1 MTCQKLSLGVIVC
14 KTFKML
20 LKTKAQ
26 QKWNLRD
33 IAMKMKLFM
42 TSVLSTS
49 LLLTA
54 CGGGSSDD
62 SPVTTNPSGTPAN
75 NIQNPVVKVDAYTST
90 NLGSV
95 AAESSVLTYKMLG
108 QSGQEVQA
116 TSLVF
121 TPNTP
126 PPTGGWPIVVWAH
139 GTTGVADACAPSK
152 AVLTDSTKDLISKLL
167 AAGYVVVAPD
177 YEGLGTSGIHPFLNV
192 KSEAFSITDAVVA
205 TRNYLSQRNLLTS
218 KKWLTVGHSQGGHAA
233 LSAAQYASRAQLD
246 YKGTVAVAP
255 ASNLGFILVAGEQAV
270 ANATIDKKIPMYAQ
284 LDTYTALVTA
294 GIRNTQPSF
303 NYSQVFTSQTE
314 NTAQQAET
322 ICAGP
327 LAQALAVNMQTY
339 AATHG
344 GTLDGF
350 TRTQP
355 NFMTVPLV
363 KTFLDKDSQPLQAKV
378 TTPIII
384 YQGLADTT
392 VPKVATD
399 ILISNATVVGTKI
412 NSYVTGNWDHNTAM
426 SSNVDNIV
434 GNVQTLLTAQ

>member
-1 MTCQKLSLGVIVC
+1 
-14 KTFKML
+14 
-20 LKTKAQ
+20 
-26 QKWNLRD
+26 
-33 IAMKMKLFM
+33 MKMKLLM

-49 LLLTA
+49 LFLVA

-62 SPVTTNPSGTPAN
+62 GPATTNPSGTPTN
-75 NIQNPVVKVDAYTST
+75 NIQNPVVKVEAYTST

-95 AAESSVLTYKMLG
+95 AAESSILTYKMLG

-126 PPTGGWPIVVWAH
+126 PLVGGWPIVVWAH
-139 GTTGVADACAPSK
+139 GTTGVADVCAPSK
-152 AVLTDSTKDLISKLL
+152 AALADSTKDLISKLL

-205 TRNYLSQRNLLTS
+205 ARNYLSQRNLLTS
-218 KKWLTVGHSQGGHAA
+218 KKWVTVGHSQGGHAA
-233 LSAAQYASRAQLD
+233 LGAAQYASRAQLE

-255 ASNLGFILVAGEQAV
+255 ASNLGFILIAGEQSV
-270 ANATIDKKIPMYAQ
+270 ANATLDKKISMYAQ

-294 GIRNTQPSF
+294 GIRNTQPTF
-303 NYSQVFTSQTE
+303 DYPQVFTPQISSI
-314 NTAQQAET
+314 AQQAET
-322 ICAGP
+322 ICSGP
-327 LAQALAVNMQTY
+327 LGQAFGAGMTQYVTEHN
-339 AATHG
+339 
-344 GTLDGF
+344 GTLDGY

-355 NFMTVPLV
+355 NFMAVPLV
-363 KTFLDKDSQPLQAKV
+363 KTFLDKDSQPLQVKV

-384 YQGLADTT
+384 YQGLADST

-412 NSYVTGNWDHNTAM
+412 NSYVTGNWDHGTAM

-434 GNVQTLLTAQ
+434 ADVKTLMPPQ

>member
-1 MTCQKLSLGVIVC
+1 
-14 KTFKML
+14 
-20 LKTKAQ
+20 
-26 QKWNLRD
+26 
-33 IAMKMKLFM
+33 MKMKLLM
-42 TSVLSTS
+42 MSVLSTS
-49 LLLTA
+49 LFLVA

-62 SPVTTNPSGTPAN
+62 GPATTNPSGTPTN
-75 NIQNPVVKVDAYTST
+75 NIQNPVVKVEAYTST

-95 AAESSVLTYKMLG
+95 AAESSILTYKMLG

-121 TPNTP
+121 TPITP
-126 PPTGGWPIVVWAH
+126 PPVGGWPIVVWAH

-152 AVLTDSTKDLISKLL
+152 AALADSTKDLISKLL

-177 YEGLGTSGIHPFLNV
+177 YEGLGTPGIHPFLNV

-205 TRNYLSQRNLLTS
+205 ARNYLSQRNLLTS
-218 KKWLTVGHSQGGHAA
+218 KKWVTVGHSQGGHAA
-233 LSAAQYASRAQLD
+233 LGAAQYASRAQLD

-255 ASNLGFILVAGEQAV
+255 ASNLGSILVDGEAQV
-270 ANATIDKKIPMYAQ
+270 ANAPIDIKIGTYAQ

-303 NYSQVFTSQTE
+303 DYGQVFTSQISSI
-314 NTAQQAET
+314 AAQAENL
-322 ICAGP
+322 CSGP
-327 LAQALAVNMQTY
+327 LYGAFYEGMSNY
-339 AATHG
+339 AKDHN

-355 NFMTVPLV
+355 NFMAVPLV
-363 KTFLDKDSQPLQAKV
+363 KTFLDKDSQPLQVKV

-384 YQGLADTT
+384 YQGIADPT
-392 VPKVATD
+392 VPKLATD
-399 ILISNATVVGTKI
+399 LLISNANAVGTKI
-412 NSYVTGNWDHNTAM
+412 NNYVTGNWDHGTAM

-434 GNVQTLLTAQ
+434 GNVQSLLAAQ

>member
-1 MTCQKLSLGVIVC
+1 
-14 KTFKML
+14 
-20 LKTKAQ
+20 
-26 QKWNLRD
+26 
-33 IAMKMKLFM
+33 MKMKLLM

-49 LLLTA
+49 LFLVA

-62 SPVTTNPSGTPAN
+62 GPATTNPSGTPIN
-75 NIQNPVVKVDAYTST
+75 NIQNPVVKVEAYTST

-95 AAESSVLTYKMLG
+95 AAESSILTYKMLG

-121 TPNTP
+121 TPITP
-126 PPTGGWPIVVWAH
+126 PPVGGWPIVVWAH

-152 AVLTDSTKDLISKLL
+152 AALADSTKDLISKLL

-177 YEGLGTSGIHPFLNV
+177 YEGLGTPGIHPFLNV

-205 TRNYLSQRNLLTS
+205 ARNYLSQRNLLTS
-218 KKWLTVGHSQGGHAA
+218 KKWVTVGHSQGGHAA
-233 LSAAQYASRAQLD
+233 LGAAQYASRAQLD

-255 ASNLGFILVAGEQAV
+255 ASNLGSILVDGEAQV
-270 ANATIDKKIPMYAQ
+270 ANAPIDIKIGTYAQ

-303 NYSQVFTSQTE
+303 DYGQVFTSQISSI
-314 NTAQQAET
+314 AAQAENL
-322 ICAGP
+322 CSGP
-327 LAQALAVNMQTY
+327 LYGAFYEGMSNY
-339 AATHG
+339 AKDHN

-355 NFMTVPLV
+355 NFMAVPLV
-363 KTFLDKDSQPLQAKV
+363 KTFLDKDSQPLQVKV

-384 YQGLADTT
+384 YQGIADPT
-392 VPKVATD
+392 VPKLATD
-399 ILISNATVVGTKI
+399 LLISNANAVGTKI
-412 NSYVTGNWDHNTAM
+412 NNYVTGNWDHGTAM

-434 GNVQTLLTAQ
+434 GNVQSLLAAQ

>member
-1 MTCQKLSLGVIVC
+1 MKIKLL
-14 KTFKML
+14 
-20 LKTKAQ
+20 
-26 QKWNLRD
+26 
-33 IAMKMKLFM
+33 M

-49 LLLTA
+49 LFLVA

-62 SPVTTNPSGTPAN
+62 DSPIVDPSGTPAN

-95 AAESSVLTYKMLG
+95 AAESSILTYKMLG

-126 PPTGGWPIVVWAH
+126 PPAGGWPIVVWAH
-139 GTTGVADACAPSK
+139 GTTGVADTCAPSK
-152 AVLTDSTKDLISKLL
+152 AALADSTKDLISKLL

-177 YEGLGTSGIHPFLNV
+177 YEGLGTPGIHPFLNV

-255 ASNLGFILVAGEQAV
+255 ASNLGFILVAGEQSV
-270 ANATIDKKIPMYAQ
+270 VNATLDKKIPMYAQ

-294 GIRNTQPSF
+294 GMRNTQPNF
-303 NYSQVFTSQTE
+303 DYSQVFTSQISGI
-314 NTAQQAET
+314 AAQAET
-322 ICAGP
+322 LCSGP
-327 LAQALAVNMQTY
+327 LGQAFGAGMTKY
-339 AATHG
+339 ATDHN
-344 GTLDGF
+344 GTLDGY
-350 TRTQP
+350 TRIQP
-355 NFMTVPLV
+355 NFMAVALV

-384 YQGLADTT
+384 YQGVGDTT

-412 NSYVTGNWDHNTAM
+412 NSYVTGNWDHGTVM
-426 SSNVDNIV
+426 STNVDNIV

>member
-1 MTCQKLSLGVIVC
+1 
-14 KTFKML
+14 
-20 LKTKAQ
+20 
-26 QKWNLRD
+26 
-33 IAMKMKLFM
+33 MKMKLLM

-49 LLLTA
+49 LFLVA

-62 SPVTTNPSGTPAN
+62 GPATTNPSGTPTN
-75 NIQNPVVKVDAYTST
+75 NIQNPVVKVEAYTST

-95 AAESSVLTYKMLG
+95 AAESSILTYKMLG

-126 PPTGGWPIVVWAH
+126 PPVGGWPIVVWAH
-139 GTTGVADACAPSK
+139 GTTGGADACAPSK
-152 AVLTDSTKDLISKLL
+152 AALADSTKDLISKLL

-177 YEGLGTSGIHPFLNV
+177 YEGLGTPGIHPFLNV

-205 TRNYLSQRNLLTS
+205 ARNYLSQRNLLTS
-218 KKWLTVGHSQGGHAA
+218 KKWVTVGHSQGGHAA
-233 LSAAQYASRAQLD
+233 LGAAQYASRAQLD

-255 ASNLGFILVAGEQAV
+255 ASNLGSILLDGEAQV
-270 ANATIDKKIPMYAQ
+270 ANAPIDIKIGTYAQ

-303 NYSQVFTSQTE
+303 DYGQVFTSQISSI
-314 NTAQQAET
+314 AAQAENL
-322 ICAGP
+322 CSGP
-327 LAQALAVNMQTY
+327 LYGAFYEGMSNY
-339 AATHG
+339 AKDHN

-355 NFMTVPLV
+355 NFMAVPLV
-363 KTFLDKDSQPLQAKV
+363 KTFLEKDSQPLQVKV

-384 YQGLADTT
+384 YQGIVDPT
-392 VPKVATD
+392 VPKLATD
-399 ILISNATVVGTKI
+399 LLISNATAVGTKI
-412 NSYVTGNWDHNTAM
+412 NNYVTGNWDHGTAM

-434 GNVQTLLTAQ
+434 GNVQTLLSAQ

>member
-1 MTCQKLSLGVIVC
+1 
-14 KTFKML
+14 
-20 LKTKAQ
+20 
-26 QKWNLRD
+26 
-33 IAMKMKLFM
+33 MKMKLLM

-49 LLLTA
+49 LFLVA

-62 SPVTTNPSGTPAN
+62 GPATTNPSGTPTN
-75 NIQNPVVKVDAYTST
+75 NIQNPVVKVEAYTST
-90 NLGSV
+90 NFGSV
-95 AAESSVLTYKMLG
+95 AAESSILTYKMLG

-121 TPNTP
+121 TPNTQP
-126 PPTGGWPIVVWAH
+126 PVGGWPIVVWAH
-139 GTTGVADACAPSK
+139 GTTGVADVCAPSK
-152 AVLTDSTKDLISKLL
+152 AALADSTKDLISKLL

-177 YEGLGTSGIHPFLNV
+177 YEGLGTPGIHPFLNV

-218 KKWLTVGHSQGGHAA
+218 KKWVTVGHSQGGHAA
-233 LSAAQYASRAQLD
+233 LGAAQYASRAQLD

-255 ASNLGFILVAGEQAV
+255 ASNLGSILVDGEAQV
-270 ANATIDKKIPMYAQ
+270 ANAPIDIKIGTYAQ

-303 NYSQVFTSQTE
+303 DYGQVFTSQISSI
-314 NTAQQAET
+314 AAQAENL
-322 ICAGP
+322 CSGP
-327 LAQALAVNMQTY
+327 LYGAFYEGMSNY
-339 AATHG
+339 AKDHN

-355 NFMTVPLV
+355 NFMAVPLV
-363 KTFLDKDSQPLQAKV
+363 KTFLDKDSQPLQVKV

-384 YQGLADTT
+384 YQGIADPT
-392 VPKVATD
+392 VPKLATD
-399 ILISNATVVGTKI
+399 LLISNATAVGTKI
-412 NSYVTGNWDHNTAM
+412 NNYVTGNWDHGTAM

-434 GNVQTLLTAQ
+434 GNVQTLLSAQ

>member
-1 MTCQKLSLGVIVC
+1 MKIKLL
-14 KTFKML
+14 
-20 LKTKAQ
+20 
-26 QKWNLRD
+26 
-33 IAMKMKLFM
+33 M

-49 LLLTA
+49 LFLVA

-62 SPVTTNPSGTPAN
+62 DSPIVDPSGTPAN

-95 AAESSVLTYKMLG
+95 AAESSILTYKMLG

-126 PPTGGWPIVVWAH
+126 PPAGGWPIVVWAH
-139 GTTGVADACAPSK
+139 GTTGVADTCAPSK
-152 AVLTDSTKDLISKLL
+152 AALADSTKDLISKLL

-177 YEGLGTSGIHPFLNV
+177 YEGLGTPGIHPFLNV

-233 LSAAQYASRAQLD
+233 LSTAQYASRAQLD

-255 ASNLGFILVAGEQAV
+255 ASNLGFILVAGEQSV
-270 ANATIDKKIPMYAQ
+270 VNATLDKKIPMYAQ

-294 GIRNTQPSF
+294 GMRNTQPNF
-303 NYSQVFTSQTE
+303 DYSQVFTSQISGI
-314 NTAQQAET
+314 AAQAET
-322 ICAGP
+322 LCSGP
-327 LAQALAVNMQTY
+327 LGQAFGAGMTKY
-339 AATHG
+339 ATDHN
-344 GTLDGF
+344 GTLDGY

-355 NFMTVPLV
+355 NFMAVALV

-384 YQGLADTT
+384 YQGVGDTT

-412 NSYVTGNWDHNTAM
+412 NSYVTGNWDHGTVM
-426 SSNVDNIV
+426 STNVDNIV

>member
-1 MTCQKLSLGVIVC
+1 MKIKLL
-14 KTFKML
+14 
-20 LKTKAQ
+20 
-26 QKWNLRD
+26 
-33 IAMKMKLFM
+33 M

-49 LLLTA
+49 LFLVA

-62 SPVTTNPSGTPAN
+62 DSPIVDPSGTPAN

-95 AAESSVLTYKMLG
+95 AAESSILTYKMLG

-126 PPTGGWPIVVWAH
+126 PPAGGWPIVVWAH
-139 GTTGVADACAPSK
+139 GTTGVADTCAPSK
-152 AVLTDSTKDLISKLL
+152 AALADSTKDLISKLL
-167 AAGYVVVAPD
+167 TAGYVVVAPD
-177 YEGLGTSGIHPFLNV
+177 YEGLGTPGIHPFLNV

-205 TRNYLSQRNLLTS
+205 TRNYLSQHNLLTS

-255 ASNLGFILVAGEQAV
+255 ASNLGFILVAGEQSV
-270 ANATIDKKIPMYAQ
+270 VNATLDKKIPMYAQ

-294 GIRNTQPSF
+294 GMRNTQPNF
-303 NYSQVFTSQTE
+303 DYSQVFTSQISGI
-314 NTAQQAET
+314 AAQAET
-322 ICAGP
+322 LCSGP
-327 LAQALAVNMQTY
+327 LGQAFGAGMTKY
-339 AATHG
+339 ATDHN
-344 GTLDGF
+344 GTLDGY

-355 NFMTVPLV
+355 NFMAVALV

-384 YQGLADTT
+384 YQGVGDTT

-412 NSYVTGNWDHNTAM
+412 NSYVTGNWDHGTVM
-426 SSNVDNIV
+426 STNVDNIV

>member
-1 MTCQKLSLGVIVC
+1 
-14 KTFKML
+14 
-20 LKTKAQ
+20 
-26 QKWNLRD
+26 
-33 IAMKMKLFM
+33 MKMKLLM

-49 LLLTA
+49 LFLVA

-62 SPVTTNPSGTPAN
+62 GPATTNPSGTPTN
-75 NIQNPVVKVDAYTST
+75 NIQNPVVKVEAYTST

-95 AAESSVLTYKMLG
+95 AAESSILTYKMLG

-126 PPTGGWPIVVWAH
+126 PPVGGWPIVVWAH
-139 GTTGVADACAPSK
+139 GTTGVADVCAPSK
-152 AVLTDSTKDLISKLL
+152 AALADSTKDLISKLL

-177 YEGLGTSGIHPFLNV
+177 YEGLGTPGIHPFLNV

-205 TRNYLSQRNLLTS
+205 ARNYLSQRNLLTS

-233 LSAAQYASRAQLD
+233 LGAAQYASRAQLD

-255 ASNLGFILVAGEQAV
+255 ASNLGGILVDGEAQV
-270 ANATIDKKIPMYAQ
+270 ANAPIDIKIATYAQ

-294 GIRNTQPSF
+294 GIRNTQPAF
-303 NYSQVFTSQTE
+303 NYSQVFTSQISSI
-314 NTAQQAET
+314 AAQAENL
-322 ICAGP
+322 CSGP
-327 LAQALAVNMQTY
+327 LYGAFYEGMSNY
-339 AATHG
+339 AKDHN

-355 NFMTVPLV
+355 NFMAVPLV
-363 KTFLDKDSQPLQAKV
+363 KTFLEKDSQPLQVKV

-384 YQGLADTT
+384 YQGIADPT
-392 VPKVATD
+392 VPKLATD
-399 ILISNATVVGTKI
+399 LLIFNATTLGTKI
-412 NSYVTGNWDHNTAM
+412 NSYVTGNWDHGTVM

-434 GNVQTLLTAQ
+434 GNVHSLLEAQ

>member
-1 MTCQKLSLGVIVC
+1 
-14 KTFKML
+14 
-20 LKTKAQ
+20 
-26 QKWNLRD
+26 
-33 IAMKMKLFM
+33 MKMKLFM

-62 SPVTTNPSGTPAN
+62 SPVSTNPSGTPVN

-95 AAESSVLTYKMLG
+95 AAESSILTYKMLG

-152 AVLTDSTKDLISKLL
+152 AALTDSTKDLISKLL

-314 NTAQQAET
+314 STAQQAET

-355 NFMTVPLV
+355 NFMAVPLV

-378 TTPIII
+378 STPIII

-412 NSYVTGNWDHNTAM
+412 NSYVTGNWDHGMAM

>member
-1 MTCQKLSLGVIVC
+1 
-14 KTFKML
+14 
-20 LKTKAQ
+20 
-26 QKWNLRD
+26 
-33 IAMKMKLFM
+33 MKMKLFM

-49 LLLTA
+49 LFLVA
-54 CGGGSSDD
+54 CGGGSGDD
-62 SPVTTNPSGTPAN
+62 NSAIVDPSGTPTN
-75 NIQNPVVKVDAYTST
+75 NIKNPVVKVDAYTST

-95 AAESSVLTYKMLG
+95 AAESSILTYKMLG

-126 PPTGGWPIVVWAH
+126 PPAGGWPIVVWAH

-152 AVLTDSTKDLISKLL
+152 VALTDSTKDLISKLL
-167 AAGYVVVAPD
+167 AVGYVVVAPD
-177 YEGLGTSGIHPFLNV
+177 YEGLGTPGIHPFLNV

-218 KKWLTVGHSQGGHAA
+218 KKWLTVGHSQGGNAA
-233 LSAAQYASRAQLD
+233 LGAAQYASRAQLD

-255 ASNLGFILVAGEQAV
+255 ASNLGSILVAGEAQV
-270 ANATIDKKIPMYAQ
+270 ANAPIDIKIGTYAQ

-303 NYSQVFTSQTE
+303 DYGQVFTSQISSI
-314 NTAQQAET
+314 AAQAENL
-322 ICAGP
+322 CSGP
-327 LAQALAVNMQTY
+327 LYGAFYDGMSNY
-339 AATHG
+339 AKDHN

-355 NFMTVPLV
+355 NFMAVALV

-384 YQGLADTT
+384 YQGVGDST

-434 GNVQTLLTAQ
+434 GNVQTLLAAQ

>member
-1 MTCQKLSLGVIVC
+1 
-14 KTFKML
+14 
-20 LKTKAQ
+20 
-26 QKWNLRD
+26 
-33 IAMKMKLFM
+33 MKMKLLM

-49 LLLTA
+49 LFLVA

-62 SPVTTNPSGTPAN
+62 GPATTNPSGTPTN
-75 NIQNPVVKVDAYTST
+75 NIQNPVVKVEAYTST

-95 AAESSVLTYKMLG
+95 AAESSILTYKMLG

-126 PPTGGWPIVVWAH
+126 PPVGGWPIVVWAH
-139 GTTGVADACAPSK
+139 GTTGVADVCAPSK
-152 AVLTDSTKDLISKLL
+152 AALADSTKDLISKLL

-177 YEGLGTSGIHPFLNV
+177 YEGLGTPGIHPFLNV

-218 KKWLTVGHSQGGHAA
+218 KKWVTVGHSQGGHAA
-233 LSAAQYASRAQLD
+233 LGAAQYASRAQLE

-255 ASNLGFILVAGEQAV
+255 ASNLGFILIAGEQSV
-270 ANATIDKKIPMYAQ
+270 ANATLDKKISMYAQ

-294 GIRNTQPSF
+294 GIRNTQPTF
-303 NYSQVFTSQTE
+303 DYPQVFTPQISSI
-314 NTAQQAET
+314 AQQAET
-322 ICAGP
+322 ICSGP
-327 LAQALAVNMQTY
+327 LGQAFGAGMTQYVTEHN
-339 AATHG
+339 
-344 GTLDGF
+344 GTLDGY

-355 NFMTVPLV
+355 NFMAVPLV
-363 KTFLDKDSQPLQAKV
+363 KTFLDKDSQPLQVKV

-384 YQGLADTT
+384 YQGIADPT
-392 VPKVATD
+392 VPKLATD
-399 ILISNATVVGTKI
+399 LLISNATAVGTKI
-412 NSYVTGNWDHNTAM
+412 NSYVTGNWDHGTAM

-434 GNVQTLLTAQ
+434 GNVQSLLAAQ

>member
-1 MTCQKLSLGVIVC
+1 
-14 KTFKML
+14 
-20 LKTKAQ
+20 
-26 QKWNLRD
+26 
-33 IAMKMKLFM
+33 MKMKLLM

-49 LLLTA
+49 LFLVA
-54 CGGGSSDD
+54 CGGGSSDNG
-62 SPVTTNPSGTPAN
+62 PATTNPSGTPTN
-75 NIQNPVVKVDAYTST
+75 NIQNPVVKVEAYTST

-95 AAESSVLTYKMLG
+95 AAESSILTYKMLG

-126 PPTGGWPIVVWAH
+126 PPVGGWPIVVWAH
-139 GTTGVADACAPSK
+139 GTTGVADVCAPSK
-152 AVLTDSTKDLISKLL
+152 AALADSTKDLISKLL

-177 YEGLGTSGIHPFLNV
+177 YEGLGTPGIHPFLNV

-205 TRNYLSQRNLLTS
+205 ARNYLSQRNLLTS
-218 KKWLTVGHSQGGHAA
+218 KKWVTVGHSQGGHAA
-233 LSAAQYASRAQLD
+233 LGAAQYASRAQLD

-255 ASNLGFILVAGEQAV
+255 ASNLGSILVDGEAQV
-270 ANATIDKKIPMYAQ
+270 ANAPIDIKIGTYAQ

-303 NYSQVFTSQTE
+303 DYGQVFTSQISSI
-314 NTAQQAET
+314 AAQAENL
-322 ICAGP
+322 CSGP
-327 LAQALAVNMQTY
+327 LYGAFYEGMSNY
-339 AATHG
+339 AKDHN

-355 NFMTVPLV
+355 NFMAVPLV
-363 KTFLDKDSQPLQAKV
+363 KTFLDKDSQPLQVKV

-384 YQGLADTT
+384 YQGLADST
-392 VPKVATD
+392 VPKLATD
-399 ILISNATVVGTKI
+399 LLIFNATVVGTKI
-412 NSYVTGNWDHNTAM
+412 NSYVTGNWDHGTAM

-434 GNVQTLLTAQ
+434 ADVKTLMPPQ

>member
-1 MTCQKLSLGVIVC
+1 
-14 KTFKML
+14 
-20 LKTKAQ
+20 
-26 QKWNLRD
+26 
-33 IAMKMKLFM
+33 MKMKLLM
-42 TSVLSTS
+42 MSVLSTS
-49 LLLTA
+49 LFLVA

-62 SPVTTNPSGTPAN
+62 GPATTNPSGTPTN
-75 NIQNPVVKVDAYTST
+75 NIQNPVVKVEAYTST

-95 AAESSVLTYKMLG
+95 AAESSILTYKMLG

-121 TPNTP
+121 TPNTQP
-126 PPTGGWPIVVWAH
+126 PVGGWPIVVWAH
-139 GTTGVADACAPSK
+139 GTTGVADVCAPSK
-152 AVLTDSTKDLISKLL
+152 AALADSTKDLISKLL

-177 YEGLGTSGIHPFLNV
+177 YEGLGTPGIHPFLNV

-218 KKWLTVGHSQGGHAA
+218 KKWVTVGHSQGGHAA
-233 LSAAQYASRAQLD
+233 LGAAQYASRAQLD

-255 ASNLGFILVAGEQAV
+255 ASNLGSILVDGEAQV
-270 ANATIDKKIPMYAQ
+270 ANAPIDIKIGTYAQ

-303 NYSQVFTSQTE
+303 DYGQVFTSQISSI
-314 NTAQQAET
+314 AAQAENL
-322 ICAGP
+322 CSGP
-327 LAQALAVNMQTY
+327 LYGAFYEGMSNY
-339 AATHG
+339 AKDHN

-355 NFMTVPLV
+355 NFMAVPLV
-363 KTFLDKDSQPLQAKV
+363 KTFLEKDSQPLQVKV

-384 YQGLADTT
+384 YQGIADPT
-392 VPKVATD
+392 VPKLATD
-399 ILISNATVVGTKI
+399 LLIANATAVGTKI
-412 NSYVTGNWDHNTAM
+412 NNYVTGNWDHGTAM

-434 GNVQTLLTAQ
+434 GNVQTLLSAQ

>member
-1 MTCQKLSLGVIVC
+1 
-14 KTFKML
+14 
-20 LKTKAQ
+20 
-26 QKWNLRD
+26 
-33 IAMKMKLFM
+33 MKMKLFM

-62 SPVTTNPSGTPAN
+62 SPVSTNPSGTPTN

-95 AAESSVLTYKMLG
+95 AAESSILTYKMLG

-152 AVLTDSTKDLISKLL
+152 AALADSTKDLISKLL

-177 YEGLGTSGIHPFLNV
+177 YEGLGTAGIHPFLNV

-218 KKWLTVGHSQGGHAA
+218 TKWLTVGHSQGGHAA

-314 NTAQQAET
+314 STAQQAEA

-327 LAQALAVNMQTY
+327 LAQALVVNMQTY

-344 GTLDGF
+344 GTLDDF

-355 NFMTVPLV
+355 NFMAVPLV

-378 TTPIII
+378 STPIII

-412 NSYVTGNWDHNTAM
+412 NSYVTGNWDHGTAM

-434 GNVQTLLTAQ
+434 GNVQTLLAVQ

>member
-1 MTCQKLSLGVIVC
+1 
-14 KTFKML
+14 
-20 LKTKAQ
+20 
-26 QKWNLRD
+26 
-33 IAMKMKLFM
+33 MKMKLLM

-49 LLLTA
+49 LFLVA

-62 SPVTTNPSGTPAN
+62 GPATTNPSGTPTN
-75 NIQNPVVKVDAYTST
+75 NIQNPVVKVEAYTST

-95 AAESSVLTYKMLG
+95 AAESSILTYKMLG

-126 PPTGGWPIVVWAH
+126 PPVGGWPIVVWAH
-139 GTTGVADACAPSK
+139 GTTGVADVCAPSK
-152 AVLTDSTKDLISKLL
+152 AALADSTKDLISKLL

-177 YEGLGTSGIHPFLNV
+177 YEGLGTPGIHPFLNV

-205 TRNYLSQRNLLTS
+205 TRNYLLQRNLLTS
-218 KKWLTVGHSQGGHAA
+218 KKWVTVGHSQGGHAA
-233 LSAAQYASRAQLD
+233 LGAAQYASRAQLE

-255 ASNLGFILVAGEQAV
+255 ASNLGFILIAGEQSV
-270 ANATIDKKIPMYAQ
+270 ANATLDKKISMYAQ

-294 GIRNTQPSF
+294 GIRNTQPTF
-303 NYSQVFTSQTE
+303 DYPQVFTPQISSI
-314 NTAQQAET
+314 AQQAET
-322 ICAGP
+322 ICSGP
-327 LAQALAVNMQTY
+327 LGQAFGAGMTQYVTEHN
-339 AATHG
+339 
-344 GTLDGF
+344 GTLDGY

-355 NFMTVPLV
+355 NFMAVPLV
-363 KTFLDKDSQPLQAKV
+363 KTFLDKDSQPLQVKV

-384 YQGLADTT
+384 YQGLADST

-412 NSYVTGNWDHNTAM
+412 NSYVTGNWDHGTAM

-434 GNVQTLLTAQ
+434 GNVQSLLAAQ

>member
-1 MTCQKLSLGVIVC
+1 
-14 KTFKML
+14 
-20 LKTKAQ
+20 
-26 QKWNLRD
+26 
-33 IAMKMKLFM
+33 MKMKLLM

-49 LLLTA
+49 LFLVA

-62 SPVTTNPSGTPAN
+62 GPATTNPSGTPTN
-75 NIQNPVVKVDAYTST
+75 NIQNPVVKVEAYTST

-95 AAESSVLTYKMLG
+95 AAESSILTYKMLG

-121 TPNTP
+121 TPNTQP
-126 PPTGGWPIVVWAH
+126 PVGGWPIVVWAH
-139 GTTGVADACAPSK
+139 GTTGVADVCAPSK
-152 AVLTDSTKDLISKLL
+152 AALADSTKDLISKLL

-177 YEGLGTSGIHPFLNV
+177 YEGLGTPGIHPFLNV

-218 KKWLTVGHSQGGHAA
+218 KKWVTVGHSQGGHAA
-233 LSAAQYASRAQLD
+233 LGAAQYASRAQLE

-255 ASNLGFILVAGEQAV
+255 ASNLGFILIAGEQSV
-270 ANATIDKKIPMYAQ
+270 ANATLDKKISMYAQ

-294 GIRNTQPSF
+294 GIRNTQPTF
-303 NYSQVFTSQTE
+303 DYSQVFTPQISSI
-314 NTAQQAET
+314 AQQAET
-322 ICAGP
+322 ICSGP
-327 LAQALAVNMQTY
+327 LGQAFGAGMTQYVTEHN
-339 AATHG
+339 
-344 GTLDGF
+344 GTLDGY

-355 NFMTVPLV
+355 NFMAVPLV
-363 KTFLDKDSQPLQAKV
+363 KTFLDKDSQPLQVKV

-384 YQGLADTT
+384 YQGLADST

-412 NSYVTGNWDHNTAM
+412 NSYVTGNWDHGTAM

-434 GNVQTLLTAQ
+434 GNVQSLLAAQ

>member
-1 MTCQKLSLGVIVC
+1 
-14 KTFKML
+14 
-20 LKTKAQ
+20 
-26 QKWNLRD
+26 
-33 IAMKMKLFM
+33 MKMNLLM

-49 LLLTA
+49 LFLVA

-62 SPVTTNPSGTPAN
+62 GSAPTNPSGTPTN
-75 NIQNPVVKVDAYTST
+75 NIQNPVVKVEAYTST

-95 AAESSVLTYKMLG
+95 AAESSILTYKMLG

-126 PPTGGWPIVVWAH
+126 PPVGGWPIVVWAH

-152 AVLTDSTKDLISKLL
+152 AALADSTKDLISKLL

-177 YEGLGTSGIHPFLNV
+177 YEGLGTPGIHPFLNV

-205 TRNYLSQRNLLTS
+205 TRNYLLQRNLLTS

-233 LSAAQYASRAQLD
+233 LGAAQYASRAQLD

-255 ASNLGFILVAGEQAV
+255 ASNLGGILVDGEAQV
-270 ANATIDKKIPMYAQ
+270 ANAPIDIKIATYAQ

-294 GIRNTQPSF
+294 GIRNTQPAF
-303 NYSQVFTSQTE
+303 NYSQVFTSQISSI
-314 NTAQQAET
+314 AAQAENL
-322 ICAGP
+322 CSGP
-327 LAQALAVNMQTY
+327 LYGAFYEGMSNY
-339 AATHG
+339 AKDHND
-344 GTLDGF
+344 TLDGF

-355 NFMTVPLV
+355 NFMAVPLV
-363 KTFLDKDSQPLQAKV
+363 KTFLEKDSQPLQVKV

-384 YQGLADTT
+384 YQGIADPT
-392 VPKVATD
+392 VPKLATD
-399 ILISNATVVGTKI
+399 LLIFNATTLGTKI
-412 NSYVTGNWDHNTAM
+412 NSYVTGNWDHGTAM

-434 GNVQTLLTAQ
+434 GNVQTLLMTQ

>member
-1 MTCQKLSLGVIVC
+1 
-14 KTFKML
+14 
-20 LKTKAQ
+20 
-26 QKWNLRD
+26 
-33 IAMKMKLFM
+33 MKMKLLM

-49 LLLTA
+49 LFLVA

-62 SPVTTNPSGTPAN
+62 GPATTNPSGTPTN
-75 NIQNPVVKVDAYTST
+75 NIQNPVVKVEAYTST

-95 AAESSVLTYKMLG
+95 AAESSILTYKMLG

-121 TPNTP
+121 TPITP
-126 PPTGGWPIVVWAH
+126 PPVGGWPIVVWAH

-152 AVLTDSTKDLISKLL
+152 AALADSTKDLISKLL

-177 YEGLGTSGIHPFLNV
+177 YEGLGTPGIHPFLNV
-192 KSEAFSITDAVVA
+192 RSEAFSITDAVVA
-205 TRNYLSQRNLLTS
+205 ARNYLSQRNLLTS
-218 KKWLTVGHSQGGHAA
+218 KKWVTVGHSQGGHAA
-233 LSAAQYASRAQLD
+233 LGAAQYASRAQLD

-255 ASNLGFILVAGEQAV
+255 ASNLGSILVDGEAQV
-270 ANATIDKKIPMYAQ
+270 ANAPIDIKIGTYAQ

-303 NYSQVFTSQTE
+303 DYGQVFTSQISSI
-314 NTAQQAET
+314 AAQAENL
-322 ICAGP
+322 CSGP
-327 LAQALAVNMQTY
+327 LYGAFYEGMSNY
-339 AATHG
+339 AKDHN

-355 NFMTVPLV
+355 NFMAVPLV
-363 KTFLDKDSQPLQAKV
+363 KTFLEKDSQPLQVKV

-384 YQGLADTT
+384 YQGIADPT
-392 VPKVATD
+392 VPKLATD
-399 ILISNATVVGTKI
+399 LLIFNATVVGSRI
-412 NSYVTGNWDHNTAM
+412 NSYVTGNWDHGTAM

-434 GNVQTLLTAQ
+434 GNVQSLLAAQ

>member
-1 MTCQKLSLGVIVC
+1 
-14 KTFKML
+14 
-20 LKTKAQ
+20 
-26 QKWNLRD
+26 
-33 IAMKMKLFM
+33 MKMKLLM

-49 LLLTA
+49 LFLVA

-62 SPVTTNPSGTPAN
+62 SSATTNPSGTPTN
-75 NIQNPVVKVDAYTST
+75 NIQNPVVKVEAYTST

-95 AAESSVLTYKMLG
+95 AAESSILTYKMLG

-126 PPTGGWPIVVWAH
+126 QPVGGWPIVVWAH
-139 GTTGVADACAPSK
+139 GTTGVADVCAPSK
-152 AVLTDSTKDLISKLL
+152 AALADSTKDLISKLL

-177 YEGLGTSGIHPFLNV
+177 YEGLGTPGIHPFLNV

-205 TRNYLSQRNLLTS
+205 ARNYLSQRNLLTS
-218 KKWLTVGHSQGGHAA
+218 KKWVTVGHSQGGHAA
-233 LSAAQYASRAQLD
+233 LGAAQYASRAQLD

-255 ASNLGFILVAGEQAV
+255 ASNLGSILVDGEAQV
-270 ANATIDKKIPMYAQ
+270 ANAPIDIKIGTYAQ

-303 NYSQVFTSQTE
+303 DYGQVFTSQISSI
-314 NTAQQAET
+314 AAQAENL
-322 ICAGP
+322 CSGP
-327 LAQALAVNMQTY
+327 LYGAFYEGMSNY
-339 AATHG
+339 AKDHN

-355 NFMTVPLV
+355 NFMAVPLV
-363 KTFLDKDSQPLQAKV
+363 KTFLDKDSQPLQVKV

-384 YQGLADTT
+384 YQGIADPT
-392 VPKVATD
+392 VPKLATD
-399 ILISNATVVGTKI
+399 LLISNATAVGTKI
-412 NSYVTGNWDHNTAM
+412 NNYVTGNWDHGTAM

-434 GNVQTLLTAQ
+434 GNVQTLLSAQ

>member
-1 MTCQKLSLGVIVC
+1 MKIKLLMI
-14 KTFKML
+14 
-20 LKTKAQ
+20 
-26 QKWNLRD
+26 
-33 IAMKMKLFM
+33 
-42 TSVLSTS
+42 SVLSTS
-49 LLLTA
+49 LFLVA

-62 SPVTTNPSGTPAN
+62 DSPIVDPSGTPAN

-95 AAESSVLTYKMLG
+95 AAESSILTYKMLG

-126 PPTGGWPIVVWAH
+126 PPAGGWPIVVWAH
-139 GTTGVADACAPSK
+139 GTTGVADTCAPSK
-152 AVLTDSTKDLISKLL
+152 AALADSTKDLISKLL
-167 AAGYVVVAPD
+167 TAGYVVVAPD
-177 YEGLGTSGIHPFLNV
+177 YEGLGTPGIHPFLNV

-255 ASNLGFILVAGEQAV
+255 ASNLGFILVAGEQSV
-270 ANATIDKKIPMYAQ
+270 VNATLDKKIPMYAQ

-294 GIRNTQPSF
+294 GMRNTQPNF
-303 NYSQVFTSQTE
+303 DYSQVFTSQISGI
-314 NTAQQAET
+314 AAQAET
-322 ICAGP
+322 LCSGSLGQAFGAG
-327 LAQALAVNMQTY
+327 MTKY
-339 AATHG
+339 ATDHN
-344 GTLDGF
+344 GTLDGY

-355 NFMTVPLV
+355 NFMAVALV

-384 YQGLADTT
+384 YQGVGDTT

-412 NSYVTGNWDHNTAM
+412 NSYVTGNWDHGTVM

>member
-1 MTCQKLSLGVIVC
+1 
-14 KTFKML
+14 
-20 LKTKAQ
+20 
-26 QKWNLRD
+26 
-33 IAMKMKLFM
+33 MKMKLLM

-49 LLLTA
+49 LFLVA

-62 SPVTTNPSGTPAN
+62 SPATTNPSGTPTN
-75 NIQNPVVKVDAYTST
+75 NIQNPVVKVEAYTST

-95 AAESSVLTYKMLG
+95 AAESSILTYKMLG

-126 PPTGGWPIVVWAH
+126 PPVGGWPIVVWAH
-139 GTTGVADACAPSK
+139 GTTGVADVCAPSK
-152 AVLTDSTKDLISKLL
+152 AALADSTKDLISKLL

-177 YEGLGTSGIHPFLNV
+177 YEGLGTPGIHPFLNV

-205 TRNYLSQRNLLTS
+205 ARNYLSQRNLLTS
-218 KKWLTVGHSQGGHAA
+218 KKWVTVGHSQGGHAA
-233 LSAAQYASRAQLD
+233 LGAAQYASRAQLE

-255 ASNLGFILVAGEQAV
+255 ASNLGFILIAGEQSV
-270 ANATIDKKIPMYAQ
+270 ANATLDKKISMYAQ

-294 GIRNTQPSF
+294 GIRNTQPTF
-303 NYSQVFTSQTE
+303 DYPQVFTPQISSI
-314 NTAQQAET
+314 AQQAET
-322 ICAGP
+322 ICSGP
-327 LAQALAVNMQTY
+327 LGQAFGAGMTQYVTEHN
-339 AATHG
+339 
-344 GTLDGF
+344 GTLDGY

-355 NFMTVPLV
+355 NFMAVPLV
-363 KTFLDKDSQPLQAKV
+363 KTFLDKDSQPLQVKV

-384 YQGLADTT
+384 YQGLADST

-412 NSYVTGNWDHNTAM
+412 NSYVTGNWDHGTAM

-434 GNVQTLLTAQ
+434 GNVQSLLAAQ

>member
-1 MTCQKLSLGVIVC
+1 
-14 KTFKML
+14 
-20 LKTKAQ
+20 
-26 QKWNLRD
+26 
-33 IAMKMKLFM
+33 MKMKLLM

-49 LLLTA
+49 LFLVA

-62 SPVTTNPSGTPAN
+62 GPATTNPSGTPTN
-75 NIQNPVVKVDAYTST
+75 NIQNPVVKVEAYTST

-95 AAESSVLTYKMLG
+95 AAESSILTYKMLG

-121 TPNTP
+121 TPITP
-126 PPTGGWPIVVWAH
+126 PPVGGWPIVVWAH

-152 AVLTDSTKDLISKLL
+152 AALADSTKDLISKLL

-177 YEGLGTSGIHPFLNV
+177 YEGLGTPGIHPFLNV

-205 TRNYLSQRNLLTS
+205 ARNYLSQRNLLTS
-218 KKWLTVGHSQGGHAA
+218 KKWVTVGHSQGGHAA
-233 LSAAQYASRAQLD
+233 LGAAQYASRAQLD

-255 ASNLGFILVAGEQAV
+255 ASNLGSILVDGEAQV
-270 ANATIDKKIPMYAQ
+270 ANAPIDIKIGTYAQ

-303 NYSQVFTSQTE
+303 DYGQVFTSQISSI
-314 NTAQQAET
+314 AAQAENL
-322 ICAGP
+322 CSGP
-327 LAQALAVNMQTY
+327 LYGAFYEGMSNY
-339 AATHG
+339 AKDHN

-355 NFMTVPLV
+355 NFMAVPLV
-363 KTFLDKDSQPLQAKV
+363 KTFLDKDSQPLQVKV

-384 YQGLADTT
+384 YQGIADPT
-392 VPKVATD
+392 VPKLATD
-399 ILISNATVVGTKI
+399 LLISNATAVGTKI
-412 NSYVTGNWDHNTAM
+412 NNYVTGNWDHGTAM

-434 GNVQTLLTAQ
+434 GNVQSLLAAQ

>member
-1 MTCQKLSLGVIVC
+1 MP
-14 KTFKML
+14 
-20 LKTKAQ
+20 
-26 QKWNLRD
+26 
-33 IAMKMKLFM
+33 MKMKLLM

-49 LLLTA
+49 LFLVA

-62 SPVTTNPSGTPAN
+62 GPATTNPSGTPTN
-75 NIQNPVVKVDAYTST
+75 NIQNPVVKVEAYTST

-95 AAESSVLTYKMLG
+95 AAESSILTYKMLG

-121 TPNTP
+121 TPITP
-126 PPTGGWPIVVWAH
+126 PPVGGWPIVVWAH

-152 AVLTDSTKDLISKLL
+152 AALADSTKDLISKLL

-177 YEGLGTSGIHPFLNV
+177 YEGLGTPGIHPFLNV

-205 TRNYLSQRNLLTS
+205 ARNYLSQRNLLTS
-218 KKWLTVGHSQGGHAA
+218 KKWVTVGHSQGGHAA
-233 LSAAQYASRAQLD
+233 LGAAQYASRAQLD

-255 ASNLGFILVAGEQAV
+255 ASNLGSILVDGEAQV
-270 ANATIDKKIPMYAQ
+270 ANAPIDIKIGTYAQ

-303 NYSQVFTSQTE
+303 DYGQVFTSQISSI
-314 NTAQQAET
+314 AAQAENL
-322 ICAGP
+322 CSGP
-327 LAQALAVNMQTY
+327 LYGAFYEGMSNY
-339 AATHG
+339 AKDHN

-355 NFMTVPLV
+355 NFMAVPLV
-363 KTFLDKDSQPLQAKV
+363 KTFLDKDSQPLQVKV

-384 YQGLADTT
+384 YQGIADPT
-392 VPKVATD
+392 VPKLATD
-399 ILISNATVVGTKI
+399 LLISNATAVGTKI
-412 NSYVTGNWDHNTAM
+412 NNYVTGNWDHGTAM

-434 GNVQTLLTAQ
+434 GNVQSLLAAQ

>member
-1 MTCQKLSLGVIVC
+1 
-14 KTFKML
+14 
-20 LKTKAQ
+20 
-26 QKWNLRD
+26 
-33 IAMKMKLFM
+33 MKMKLLM

-49 LLLTA
+49 LFLVA

-62 SPVTTNPSGTPAN
+62 GPATTNPSGTPTN
-75 NIQNPVVKVDAYTST
+75 NIQNPVVKVEAYTST

-95 AAESSVLTYKMLG
+95 AAESSILTYKMLG

-126 PPTGGWPIVVWAH
+126 PPVGGWPIVVWAH
-139 GTTGVADACAPSK
+139 GTTGVADVCAPSK
-152 AVLTDSTKDLISKLL
+152 AALADSTKDLISKLL

-177 YEGLGTSGIHPFLNV
+177 YEGLGTPGIHPFLNV

-218 KKWLTVGHSQGGHAA
+218 KKWVTVGHSQGGHAA
-233 LSAAQYASRAQLD
+233 LGAAQYASRAQLE

-255 ASNLGFILVAGEQAV
+255 ASNLGFILIAGEQSV
-270 ANATIDKKIPMYAQ
+270 ANATLDKKISMYAQ

-294 GIRNTQPSF
+294 GIRNTQPTF
-303 NYSQVFTSQTE
+303 DYPQVFTPQISSI
-314 NTAQQAET
+314 AQQAET
-322 ICAGP
+322 ICSGP
-327 LAQALAVNMQTY
+327 LGQAFGAGMTQYVTEHN
-339 AATHG
+339 
-344 GTLDGF
+344 GTLDGY

-355 NFMTVPLV
+355 NFMAVPLV
-363 KTFLDKDSQPLQAKV
+363 KTFLDKDSQPLQVKV

-384 YQGLADTT
+384 YQGLADWT

-412 NSYVTGNWDHNTAM
+412 NSYVTGNWDHGTAM

-434 GNVQTLLTAQ
+434 GNVQSLLAAQ

>member
-1 MTCQKLSLGVIVC
+1 
-14 KTFKML
+14 
-20 LKTKAQ
+20 
-26 QKWNLRD
+26 
-33 IAMKMKLFM
+33 MKMKLFM

-62 SPVTTNPSGTPAN
+62 SPVSTNPSGTPAN

-95 AAESSVLTYKMLG
+95 AAESSILTYKMLG

-126 PPTGGWPIVVWAH
+126 APTGGWPIVVWAH

-152 AVLTDSTKDLISKLL
+152 AALTDSTKDLISKLL

-205 TRNYLSQRNLLTS
+205 TRNYLSQRNLLAS

-270 ANATIDKKIPMYAQ
+270 ANATLDQKIPMYAQ

-314 NTAQQAET
+314 STAKQAET

-327 LAQALAVNMQTY
+327 LAQALVVNMQTY

-344 GTLDGF
+344 GTLDDF

-355 NFMTVPLV
+355 NFMAVPLV

-378 TTPIII
+378 STPIII

>member
-1 MTCQKLSLGVIVC
+1 
-14 KTFKML
+14 
-20 LKTKAQ
+20 
-26 QKWNLRD
+26 
-33 IAMKMKLFM
+33 MKMNLLM

-49 LLLTA
+49 LFLVA

-62 SPVTTNPSGTPAN
+62 SSAIVDPSGTPTN
-75 NIQNPVVKVDAYTST
+75 NIQNPVVKVEAYTST

-95 AAESSVLTYKMLG
+95 AAESSILTYKMLG

-126 PPTGGWPIVVWAH
+126 PPAGGWPIVVWAH
-139 GTTGVADACAPSK
+139 GTTGVADECAPSK
-152 AVLTDSTKDLISKLL
+152 AALADSTKDLMSKLL

-205 TRNYLSQRNLLTS
+205 TRNYLLQRNLLTS
-218 KKWLTVGHSQGGHAA
+218 KKWVTVGHSQGGHAA
-233 LSAAQYASRAQLD
+233 LGAAQYASRAQLD

-255 ASNLGFILVAGEQAV
+255 ASNLGFILVAGEQSV
-270 ANATIDKKIPMYAQ
+270 ANATLDKKISMYAQ

-294 GIRNTQPSF
+294 GIRNTQPTF
-303 NYSQVFTSQTE
+303 DYPQVFTSQISGI
-314 NTAQQAET
+314 AAQAET
-322 ICAGP
+322 ICSGP
-327 LAQALAVNMQTY
+327 LGQAFGAGMTKY
-339 AATHG
+339 ATDHN
-344 GTLDGF
+344 GTLDGY

-355 NFMTVPLV
+355 NFMAVPIV
-363 KTFLDKDSQPLQAKV
+363 KTFLDKDSQPLQVKV

-384 YQGLADTT
+384 YQGLADST

-412 NSYVTGNWDHNTAM
+412 NSYITGNWDHGTAM

-434 GNVQTLLTAQ
+434 GNVQTLLTSQ

>member
-1 MTCQKLSLGVIVC
+1 
-14 KTFKML
+14 
-20 LKTKAQ
+20 
-26 QKWNLRD
+26 
-33 IAMKMKLFM
+33 MKMKLFM

-95 AAESSVLTYKMLG
+95 AAESSILTYKMLG

-139 GTTGVADACAPSK
+139 GTTGVADVCAPSK
-152 AVLTDSTKDLISKLL
+152 AALTDSTKDLISKLL

-314 NTAQQAET
+314 STAQQAET

-339 AATHG
+339 AATHA

-378 TTPIII
+378 STPIII

-412 NSYVTGNWDHNTAM
+412 NSYVTGNWDHGTAM